1 MASEAYR
8 HGNGRAEKA
17 LRNKSVAT
25 IASLPH
31 QHQDPMFTQLI
42 TTKYCQILKG
52 IKHPLQPSAK
62 KIGQDQL

>member
-17 LRNKSVAT
+17 LRNKSGNNSITSTTAARPNVHSADNNE
-25 IASLPH
+25 ILPNPEGD
-31 QHQDPMFTQLI
+31 QAPKQT
-42 TTKYCQILKG
+42 
-52 IKHPLQPSAK
+52 SAK